1 MDTKVITSISGEE
14 AYFIELLNTF
24 LLLLMPLWEIL
35 RLTLRKSFKL
45 CFWNLLGTIVIMTLT
60 GVFIANRTI
69 LILAL
74 FIKFFS
80 ILLLL
85 LLHIT
90 IFLNLF
96 FLFLCLNRI
105 LDNLLL
111 LLLLWD
117 RVWCFLRLLLL
128 LRLLSLSGCLLL
140 SSASVLLPWFLGLD
154 NHTHNWWIIILYV
167 SYLLWT

>member
-14 AYFIELLNTF
+14 AHPIELLNTF
-24 LLLLMPLWEIL
+24 LLLFMLLWEIL

-45 CFWNLLGTIVIMTLT
+45 CFWNLFGTIILITLT
-60 GVFIANRTI
+60 GVFMANRTI

-80 ILLLL
+80 ILVLLF
-85 LLHIT
+85 LHII

-96 FLFLCLNRI
+96 FLLLCLNRI
-105 LDNLLL
+105 LDNLLF

-117 RVWCFLRLLLL
+117 RVRCFLKLLLL
-128 LRLLSLSGCLLL
+128 GLLSLSGCLLL

-154 NHTHNWWIIILYV
+154 NHTHNWWIVILYV

>member
-1 MDTKVITSISGEE
+1 MTSISGEE

-24 LLLLMPLWEIL
+24 LLLFMLLWEIL

-45 CFWNLLGTIVIMTLT
+45 CFWNLFGTIVVMTLT
-60 GVFIANRTI
+60 GVFMANRTI

-85 LLHIT
+85 FLHII

-105 LDNLLL
+105 LDNLLF

-117 RVWCFLRLLLL
+117 RVWYFLRLLLL
-128 LRLLSLSGCLLL
+128 LLTTSGCLLL
-140 SSASVLLPWFLGLD
+140 SSASILLSWFLGLD

>member
-1 MDTKVITSISGEE
+1 MTSISGEE

-24 LLLLMPLWEIL
+24 LLLFMLLWEIL

-45 CFWNLLGTIVIMTLT
+45 CFWNLFGTIVVMTLT
-60 GVFIANRTI
+60 GVFMANRTI

-85 LLHIT
+85 FLHII

-105 LDNLLL
+105 LDNLLF

-117 RVWCFLRLLLL
+117 RIWYFLRLLLL
-128 LRLLSLSGCLLL
+128 LLTTSGCLLL
-140 SSASVLLPWFLGLD
+140 SSASILLSWFLGLD

>member
-1 MDTKVITSISGEE
+1 M
-14 AYFIELLNTF
+14 L
-24 LLLLMPLWEIL
+24 LWEIL

-45 CFWNLLGTIVIMTLT
+45 CFWNLFRTIVLMTLT

-85 LLHIT
+85 FLDII

-105 LDNLLL
+105 LDNLLF
-111 LLLLWD
+111 LLLWD

-140 SSASVLLPWFLGLD
+140 SSASVLLPRILGLD
-154 NHTHNWWIIILYV
+154 NHTHNWWIVILYV

>member
-1 MDTKVITSISGEE
+1 MTGISGEE

-24 LLLLMPLWEIL
+24 LLLFMFLWEIL

-45 CFWNLLGTIVIMTLT
+45 CFWNLFGTIVIMTLT
-60 GVFIANRTI
+60 GVFMANRTI

-85 LLHIT
+85 FLHII

-105 LDNLLL
+105 LDNLLF
-111 LLLLWD
+111 LLLWD
-117 RVWCFLRLLLL
+117 WVGCFLRLLLL
-128 LRLLSLSGCLLL
+128 LRLLSLSGSLLL